1 MCKYKPVYTI
11 YNIALYLYHVYNI
24 YILIHCYTHCRLRFQ
39 FHLSFMFGWICEPQW
54 PPGSIQLDKKK
65 KNMNSIE
72 IHPPPA
78 IHLSTII
85 SNVPCLNHYY
95 IANGSI
101 TQLFHIKHLNSNG
114 PSEKGFHPPLALH
127 PLWFLGGVWFFIGRR
142 DFVPWRGDYTIIIA
156 LFPLKSGPFPI
167 SWTFPKFQYCWS
179 YIREHTILS
188 PYWLVYSVYIPSI

>member
-1 MCKYKPVYTI
+1 
-11 YNIALYLYHVYNI
+11 
-24 YILIHCYTHCRLRFQ
+24 
-39 FHLSFMFGWICEPQW
+39 MFGWICEPQW
-54 PPGSIQLDKKK
+54 PPGSIQLDQKPPW
-65 KNMNSIE
+65 NSIE
-72 IHPPPA
+72 IHPPTA
-78 IHLSTII
+78 IHLFTII

-95 IANGSI
+95 IANGSY
-101 TQLFHIKHLNSNG
+101 QLLNYSISNRIKHLNSNG
-114 PSEKGFHPPLALH
+114 PSDMGFHPPLALH

-142 DFVPWRGDYTIIIA
+142 DYIPWHGDYTIIIA

>member
-1 MCKYKPVYTI
+1 M
-11 YNIALYLYHVYNI
+11 NHSGLQD
-24 YILIHCYTHCRLRFQ
+24 Q
-39 FHLSFMFGWICEPQW
+39 FSWI
-54 PPGSIQLDKKK
+54 K